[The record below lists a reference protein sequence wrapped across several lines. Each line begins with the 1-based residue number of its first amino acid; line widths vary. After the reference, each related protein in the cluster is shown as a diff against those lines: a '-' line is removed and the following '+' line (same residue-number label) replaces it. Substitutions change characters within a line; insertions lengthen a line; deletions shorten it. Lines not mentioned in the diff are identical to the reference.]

1 LTEALFYGKKE
12 GSKLA
17 EIIVSGVSLAKKGNI
32 ILNKIDLHLPGK
44 TIASVIGPSGS
55 GKSSLLGLLNRLY
68 DPDGGVITIDGQ
80 DIRQMDVLSLRR
92 QVGMVF
98 QKPIMFAG
106 TVAGN
111 ICFGP
116 ALHHAWNK
124 EDARKKITQLL
135 NKVGLPEE
143 FADRDAA
150 GLSGGEQQRVALART
165 LANQPRILLLDEPTS
180 ALDINSAK
188 IIEQVIV
195 DLNKQEDMTIVWVTH
210 NLSQAR
216 LCHLAVFMEM
226 GKVIEVGQARRV
238 LESPKE
244 QATRRFLLRFAGVEG
259 SKGGEN

>member
-1 LTEALFYGKKE
+1 M
-12 GSKLA
+12 
-17 EIIVSGVSLAKKGNI
+17 NQ
-32 ILNKIDLHLPGK
+32 IDLHLPGK
-44 TIASVIGPSGS
+44 TITSVIGPSGS
-55 GKSSLLGLLNRLY
+55 GKSSLLGLINRLY

-98 QKPIMFAG
+98 QKPVMFAG

-111 ICFGP
+111 VCFGP
-116 ALHHAWNK
+116 DINHAWNK
-124 EDARKKITQLL
+124 EDAGKKITQLL
-135 NKVGLPEE
+135 NKVGLTEE

-150 GLSGGEQQRVALART
+150 SLSGGEQQRVALART
-165 LANQPRILLLDEPTS
+165 LANQPKILLLDEPTS
-180 ALDINSAK
+180 ALDINSAN

-210 NLSQAR
+210 NLSQVR

-226 GKVIEVGQARRV
+226 GKVIEVGQARKL
-238 LESPKE
+238 LESPQE
-244 QATRRFLLRFAGVEG
+244 EATKRFFVRFAENDG